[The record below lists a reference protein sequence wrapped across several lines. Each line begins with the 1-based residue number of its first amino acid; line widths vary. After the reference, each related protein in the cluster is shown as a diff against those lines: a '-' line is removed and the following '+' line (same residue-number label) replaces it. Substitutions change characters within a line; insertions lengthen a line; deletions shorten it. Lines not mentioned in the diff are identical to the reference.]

1 MKPDSVPALVMKT
14 FFIQMTGKILRIAAL
29 QRQKVRQR
37 IHIRKVL
44 IGGSDQPALRSSGQR
59 SLKIWRNQ
67 PKAGF
72 LDKTDTEAK
81 ALAKVNILPQL
92 INKLLFRI
100 VGKKSTAHI
109 LATCRGLYHSA

>member
-1 MKPDSVPALVMKT
+1 MSTIL
-14 FFIQMTGKILRIAAL
+14 ITGSSRGIGAAVAEKFA
-29 QRQKVRQR
+29 REGWNVVINYNR
-37 IHIRKVL
+37 HE
-44 IGGSDQPALRSSGQR
+44 A
-59 SLKIWRNQ
+59 
-67 PKAGF
+67 
-72 LDKTDTEAK
+72 EAK